1 MKQVLSIEQMKHL
14 KELGLDTSDASMV
27 LIATDD
33 DGCELLW
40 EDAEK
45 AIKHHW
51 YNVHFNLYYVDTSSY
66 DHSLKE
72 ECGVFTLQD
81 IIGKL
86 PVCLYDFS
94 KQYTMDIE
102 PTFDRFWCVSYEIDP
117 YDIFVLKSSGNL
129 LDAAYDML
137 CWCIENGYVK
147 VVMEEK

>member
-1 MKQVLSIEQMKHL
+1 MRQILSIEQMKHL
-14 KELGLDTSDASMV
+14 KEIGLDTSNASMV

-33 DGCELLW
+33 DGCGLLW

-81 IIGKL
+81 IICKL
-86 PVCLYDFS
+86 PRRINDFGTS
-94 KQYTMDIE
+94 YKLHIE
-102 PTFDRFWCVSYEIDP
+102 PTFTGPWYISYQIGICEP
-117 YDIFVLKSSGNL
+117 FVFKLSKNL
-129 LDAAYDML
+129 LDAAYEML

-147 VVMEEK
+147 VGKEEK

>member
-86 PVCLYDFS
+86 PRHINDFGTKIS
-94 KQYTMDIE
+94 CT
-102 PTFDRFWCVSYEIDP
+102 
-117 YDIFVLKSSGNL
+117 LNL
-129 LDAAYDML
+129 LLLDL
-137 CWCIENGYVK
+137 GI
-147 VVMEEK
+147 

>member
-1 MKQVLSIEQMKHL
+1 MRQVLSIEQMKHL

-33 DGCELLW
+33 DGCGLLW

-86 PVCLYDFS
+86 PRHINDFGT
-94 KQYTMDIE
+94 KNKLHIE
-102 PTFDRFWCVSYEIDP
+102 PTFAGPWCISYQIGICEP
-117 YDIFVLKSSGNL
+117 FVFKLSKNI
-129 LDAAYDML
+129 LDACLLYTSPSPRD
-137 CWCIENGYVK
+137 
-147 VVMEEK
+147 